1 MENFNYEYFYIAI
14 NYILDKNLVKN
25 KSELSKILN
34 LKPSTFSEILKKRM
48 QPNILLYRILI
59 EKFNF
64 NSFWLITGEGEMLR
78 KDESP
83 QQPVLGTSQ
92 PIEQSHNCEHLEKV
106 INNLEKTIEI
116 QQQQIDNLLR
126 LVEILQRQQDFKPSK
141 TKRD

>member
-1 MENFNYEYFYIAI
+1 M
-14 NYILDKNLVKN
+14 LDKQ
-25 KSELSKILN
+25 
-34 LKPSTFSEILKKRM
+34 EIGER
-48 QPNILLYRILI
+48 IILI
-59 EKFNF
+59 RKHLKLNQSDFALQLDVKQQTISQIENAVILPSLDLVYKITSKFCI
-64 NSFWLITGEGEMLR
+64 SYDWLLLGEGEMLR
-78 KDESP
+78 KDENP

>member
-1 MENFNYEYFYIAI
+1 MIDKQEIKNKFILLRKFLKLNQENFAKQLEVSQPTISQIENGSILPSIEII
-14 NYILDKNLVKN
+14 N
-25 KSELSKILN
+25 KII
-34 LKPSTFSEILKKRM
+34 S
-48 QPNILLYRILI
+48 
-59 EKFNF
+59 KFNI
-64 NSFWLITGEGEMLR
+64 SYYWLLLGEGEMLR
-78 KDESP
+78 KDENP